1 MVMQQRHKSP
11 YVHSLDWVRALTILS
26 VVAVHSIRFGL
37 VPEYPKL
44 GSLLQLLFQFG
55 RVSFMI
61 VTGFIIAY
69 QYHDRRP
76 QWLTFFQR
84 RTKSALVPYLIWL
97 AVFLSFSVPVWP
109 AATFLRYFGR
119 VLLTGNG
126 HLYYLIITFQMYLLA
141 PVLIFILRRVEKYMV
156 WFGAVAMAWELFSWT
171 MASYGHQGGWAAP
184 LWVST
189 YVGYF
194 VLGGVIGF
202 SWNKVRLWLNAHRAI
217 VALGLPA
224 LWVVLTATFL
234 ADLHWV
240 GGLASA
246 TSMFQPVSALYG
258 VALTMTLLASGAW
271 FEEARSHSKSLDS
284 IIGIVADAS
293 FGIYL
298 IHPIFVHGWLNMVGV
313 LGWGLNPVMN
323 TAIAFI
329 VGAGFSVAGV
339 FLIRHL
345 PFSEYV
351 IGTKR
356 RQRKTPKSVLISV
369 AS

>member
-1 MVMQQRHKSP
+1 MVVQRHKSP

-26 VVAVHSIRFGL
+26 VVAVHAIRFGL
-37 VPEYPKL
+37 VPVYPKS
-44 GSLLQLLFQFG
+44 GSLIQLLFQFG

-76 QWLTFFQR
+76 QWSTFFQR
-84 RTKSALVPYLIWL
+84 RAKSSLVPYLIWL

-109 AATFLRYFGR
+109 AAAFLRHFGR

-141 PVLIFILRRVEKYMV
+141 PGLVFILRRAEKYIA
-156 WFGAVAMAWELFSWT
+156 WFGAVAIAWELFSWT
-171 MASYGHQGGWAAP
+171 MAGYGHQGGWAP
-184 LWVST
+184 SLWVST

-202 SWNKVRLWLNAHRAI
+202 SWNNVRLWLNAHRAI
-217 VALGLPA
+217 VALGFPA
-224 LWVVLTATFL
+224 LWMGLTATFFG
-234 ADLHWV
+234 DLQWF
-240 GGLASA
+240 GGLSVA
-246 TSMFQPVSALYG
+246 TSMFQPISALYC
-258 VALTMTLLASGAW
+258 VALTMTLMASGAW
-271 FEEARSHSKSLDS
+271 FEEVRSQWKGLGST
-284 IIGIVADAS
+284 IGIVADAS

-313 LGWGLNPVMN
+313 LGWRLNPVVN

-329 VGAGFSVAGV
+329 AGAGFSIAGV
-339 FLIRHL
+339 LLIRYL
-345 PFSEYV
+345 PFSEYI

-356 RQRKTPKSVLISV
+356 RQRKTSAKSSPISV
-369 AS
+369 TL